1 MFVNILFA
9 YNLTETYAQIISIF
23 LDIFFG
29 QLSKYLKHFFS
40 KKKVTAGKFS
50 NFCLDKKMINV
61 YLGKT
66 IRLCPYQRSFTTN
79 GFYYI
84 INLLFHIQM
93 HAKKNLTDLHWCG
106 RSLIE
111 KERDGGEGGRVGRFI
126 CISLSKIEPED
137 FNERFILENSS
148 LILEY
153 HANMFE

>member
-93 HAKKNLTDLHWCG
+93 HAKKKPNRLTLVWTEPHRKGKGW
-106 RSLIE
+106 
-111 KERDGGEGGRVGRFI
+111 GGGGK
-126 CISLSKIEPED
+126 SW
-137 FNERFILENSS
+137 
-148 LILEY
+148 
-153 HANMFE
+153 